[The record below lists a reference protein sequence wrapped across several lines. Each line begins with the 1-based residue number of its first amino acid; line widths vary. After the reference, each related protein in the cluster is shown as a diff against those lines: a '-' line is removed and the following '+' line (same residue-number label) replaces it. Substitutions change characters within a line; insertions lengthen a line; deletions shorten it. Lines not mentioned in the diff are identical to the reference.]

1 MQDDD
6 DLVSTAEALRID
18 AGTKF
23 CRQRDDSYDKKNRF
37 VQAAYKIIEKGES
50 NGRESFLICIS
61 VEKDDSHG
69 RLPYY
74 LKPKFYVRV
83 VPMY

>member
-50 NGRESFLICIS
+50 NGSFSERMKVLSI
-61 VEKDDSHG
+61 
-69 RLPYY
+69 LY
-74 LKPKFYVRV
+74 LKK
-83 VPMY
+83 

>member
-23 CRQRDDSYDKKNRF
+23 SRQRDDSYDKKNRF
-37 VQAAYKIIEKGES
+37 VQAAYKIIEKGEP

-61 VEKDDSHG
+61 
-69 RLPYY
+69 
-74 LKPKFYVRV
+74 
-83 VPMY
+83 

>member
-1 MQDDD
+1 MIWRVWLYQQKIRIGSIGENLMQDDD

-61 VEKDDSHG
+61 
-69 RLPYY
+69 
-74 LKPKFYVRV
+74 
-83 VPMY
+83 

>member
-1 MQDDD
+1 MIWRVRLYQQKIRIGSIGENLMQDDD
-6 DLVSTAEALRID
+6 DFVSMAEALRID

-61 VEKDDSHG
+61 
-69 RLPYY
+69 
-74 LKPKFYVRV
+74 
-83 VPMY
+83 

>member
-6 DLVSTAEALRID
+6 DLVSTAKALRID

-23 CRQRDDSYDKKNRF
+23 YRQRDDSYDKKNRF

-61 VEKDDSHG
+61 
-69 RLPYY
+69 
-74 LKPKFYVRV
+74 
-83 VPMY
+83 

>member
-1 MQDDD
+1 MIWRVWLYQQKIRIGSIGENLMQDDD

-50 NGRESFLICIS
+50 NGRESFLVCIS
-61 VEKDDSHG
+61 
-69 RLPYY
+69 
-74 LKPKFYVRV
+74 
-83 VPMY
+83 

>member
-1 MQDDD
+1 MIWRVWLYQQKIRIGSIGENLMQDDD
-6 DLVSTAEALRID
+6 DLVSMAKALRID

-61 VEKDDSHG
+61 
-69 RLPYY
+69 
-74 LKPKFYVRV
+74 
-83 VPMY
+83 

>member
-1 MQDDD
+1 MIWRVWLYQQKIRIGSIGENLMQDDD

-23 CRQRDDSYDKKNRF
+23 CRQRDDSYDKKNQF

-61 VEKDDSHG
+61 
-69 RLPYY
+69 
-74 LKPKFYVRV
+74 
-83 VPMY
+83 

>member
-1 MQDDD
+1 MIWRVWLYQQKIRIGSIGENLMQDDD
-6 DLVSTAEALRID
+6 DLVSTAKALRID

-61 VEKDDSHG
+61 
-69 RLPYY
+69 
-74 LKPKFYVRV
+74 
-83 VPMY
+83 

>member
-6 DLVSTAEALRID
+6 DLVSTAKALRID

-37 VQAAYKIIEKGES
+37 VQAAYKIIEKVS
-50 NGRESFLICIS
+50 
-61 VEKDDSHG
+61 
-69 RLPYY
+69 
-74 LKPKFYVRV
+74 
-83 VPMY
+83 PMEGKAF